1 MTATSESRST
11 TIWPTLRYLDARAAI
26 HFLVSTFGFVEKAV
40 YGERDVVDHA
50 QLDWP
55 GGGGIML
62 GSPRTD
68 SAIAGLPPWNR
79 FGVHRRGR
87 RGRRRCTPR
96 TRCRRGRHDHAGIA
110 RRGLRFAGV
119 HLP

>member
-40 YGERDVVDHA
+40 YGEGDVVDHA

-55 GGGGIML
+55 GGGGIMGVAEDEL
-62 GSPRTD
+62 TDADAEQQPRRAEDRVDPLSRSPVKQCAADRAKTLE
-68 SAIAGLPPWNR
+68 GW
-79 FGVHRRGR
+79 VK
-87 RGRRRCTPR
+87 T
-96 TRCRRGRHDHAGIA
+96 IA
-110 RRGLRFAGV
+110 RRR
-119 HLP
+119 PIKSPR